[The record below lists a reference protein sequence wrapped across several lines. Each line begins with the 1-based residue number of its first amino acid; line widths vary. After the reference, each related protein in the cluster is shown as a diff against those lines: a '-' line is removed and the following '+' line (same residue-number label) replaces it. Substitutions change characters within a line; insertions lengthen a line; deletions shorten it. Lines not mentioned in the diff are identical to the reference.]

1 MFLSQQRELLKKTRD
16 AMGEKYKEYM
26 EAGRVRPA
34 VATAIMYGRLDVI
47 VQFVESIE
55 RKHKDEN

>member
-16 AMGEKYKEYM
+16 AMGSKYKEYM